1 MKTKPI
7 LTSALLALSLC
18 ANAQFNMLFTS
29 DSDLPNCLVNKI
41 EEDKHGFIWVATED
55 GLCRYNGA
63 RFVTYRNIPNNPR
76 SLSRNF
82 VRTVCA
88 DELGNVLVGTI
99 NGVQA
104 YDITKDDFTPCISSK
119 ELGIK
124 PANVNA
130 IMKLAEGEFFIAGTD
145 AFNVKFE
152 KNGEITVKKNV
163 FTGKA
168 PDLHRVAKTPD
179 GTIWVS
185 RQADGVMY
193 ATASGKIDSVKN
205 YDGSKYNFSSLCV
218 GRDGLV
224 YAGDVESG
232 LYFYNKK
239 TRHFDIVQGTEGIIK
254 IRDIKQMPKTDNL
267 CISTDGSGVMIFNTR
282 THQFVTSHQFDDP
295 FVDISSQKAHSLYI
309 NKQGDI
315 WMALYEKGVFMASN
329 SSAPFGYIGRRSL
342 KNDLIDDRCV
352 TYILETKDNR
362 MWVATDNGGLY
373 SFTKD
378 LKQLSRFKLGN
389 GNDDLPTTIQG
400 LFCDSKNR
408 LWFGSYSHGCGTV
421 NTTTGKANYV
431 SIEGLPGRKT
441 SIYGYVEDKRGVIW
455 AATMGKGILR
465 YNEQKNMMEQYLDA
479 NGTRWT
485 NSIYYDA
492 KSDKIYTG
500 TYDGVVWFYAT
511 DAKKVTHRIGDS
523 EIIYSITPI
532 DANTLAFATSK
543 GVTLLNTTTNKFR
556 SITKE
561 NGLPNSSIYAVQMGN
576 DGHLWLSTSTG
587 LIRFN
592 LKNNTSETFTARD
605 GLQGNEFYKNASL
618 RSADGRLWFGGIN
631 GITFFYPNK
640 IGQRSSKCTT
650 RVVAV
655 RANER
660 FIGPNNELTYE
671 LEAGD
676 NTFTVE
682 FAALPLYMTH
692 RIAYSYKLDNG
703 NWETLPMP
711 QNRVVFSGVSSGS
724 HVLYTK
730 TIIDGHDSEVTET
743 RINIEYP
750 WYLKWWALL
759 IWMTIIAGIIFM
771 SLLEV
776 KRRRKLHQ
784 SILEHK
790 REEEA
795 KEHKLQFF
803 MNIVHDLRTPITLIS
818 TPLQKLLSTDLD
830 TERQRLYNT
839 MSRNADRLLRLTD
852 QIMDLRKIDRGKMEL
867 TYSDVALSP
876 FVKGVVA
883 YTEDIAQSRRQ
894 TLTFVDNTNGHTNIL
909 LDTDAFEKILLNLLS
924 NALKYT
930 PENGSV
936 TVSIDLD
943 PKTDLQ
949 AGNEVNLL
957 LNVTDTGI
965 GIPDE
970 EKRNIFTRFYQVRT
984 NGKYVKGTGIGLNLV
999 KALVELHNGNISV
1012 SDNPIGHGASFSVV
1026 LPLKVGSTEV
1036 ATGELLPQESSESII
1051 SAPDTGDERNM
1062 LKSRKTILIVDDD
1075 DEIRSFLCEEM
1086 ASIYNVIDCADGKTA
1101 YQTLNKERIDIV
1113 VSDIMMPEI
1122 DGIELCHLIRQNV
1135 RISHLPI
1142 ILLTAKGSDRD
1153 RIEGLQ
1159 ATADAYVTK
1168 PFNLALLQTIV
1179 SNLLLRQEKLRN
1191 TFKGNELPT
1200 DQITTPEIQSADD
1213 KLLERL
1219 VKCINDNLDNP
1230 DLTSEYLASEVG
1242 LSRVHLYR
1250 KLKELTNQSATNYI
1264 RNIRLTKAAELLR
1277 QKKCSISEVAYLVGY
1292 RTPNHFSTAFK
1303 ELYGVS
1309 PSEYVKDQE
1318 QR

>member
-1 MKTKPI
+1 MLKKTI
-7 LTSALLALSLC
+7 LTTSLLALTAMA

-29 DSDLPNCLVNKI
+29 DADLPNSLVNKI
-41 EEDKHGFIWVATED
+41 EEDRHGMIWVATED
-55 GLCRYNGA
+55 GLCKYNGA
-63 RFVTYRNIPNNPR
+63 RFVTYRNIPNNPH
-76 SLSRNF
+76 SLSHNF
-82 VRTVCA
+82 IRTVCA
-88 DELGNVLVGTI
+88 DSVGNVVIGTI
-99 NGVQA
+99 NGAQVYRIQ
-104 YDITKDDFTPCISSK
+104 TDDFSPRISTESI
-119 ELGIK
+119 GVSMG
-124 PANVNA
+124 NVNA
-130 IMKLAEGEFFIAGTD
+130 ILRLADGEFFLGGTN
-145 AFNVKFE
+145 AFTLLVD
-152 KNGEITVKKNV
+152 KNGEITVKKNP
-163 FTGKA
+163 FTGNTH
-168 PDLHRVAKTPD
+168 DIHRVARTSD
-179 GTIWVS
+179 GSIWLE

-193 ATASGKIDSVKN
+193 ADTKGKLHHVRN
-205 YDGSKYNFSSLCV
+205 YDGSEYNFSSLCV
-218 GRDGLV
+218 GHDGLL

-232 LYFYNKK
+232 LYYYNAK
-239 TRHFDIVQGTEGIIK
+239 TRHFDLVKGTEGVLK
-254 IRDIKQMPKTDNL
+254 IRDVKTMPNSDNL
-267 CISTDGSGVMIFNTR
+267 CIATDGNGVMLFNIR
-282 THQFVTSHQFDDP
+282 THEFVMSHQFDDP
-295 FVDISSQKAHSLYI
+295 FVDISSQKAHSLYV
-309 NKQGDI
+309 NRYGDI
-315 WMALYEKGVFMASN
+315 WMALYQKGVFMASH
-329 SSAPFGYIGRRSL
+329 SSAPFGYIGRRSQ
-342 KNDLIDDRCV
+342 KYDLIGDRCV
-352 TYILETKDNR
+352 TSIIETGDKKI
-362 MWVATDNGGLY
+362 WVCTDNGGLY
-373 SFTKD
+373 GITPDF
-378 LKQLSRFKLGN
+378 KQFAKFRLGT
-389 GNDDLPTTIQG
+389 GTEDLPTTIQG

-408 LWFGSYSHGCGTV
+408 LWFGSYSRGCGTF
-421 NTTTGKANYV
+421 NPTTGKANYV

-441 SIYGYVEDKRGVIW
+441 SVYGFIEDMRGTIW
-455 AATMGKGILR
+455 AATMGKGIIR
-465 YNEQKNMMEQYLDA
+465 YDAQRNVMTQYMDKD
-479 NGTRWT
+479 GTRWT
-485 NSIYYDA
+485 NSIFYDRNT
-492 KSDKIYTG
+492 DRIYTG
-500 TYDGVVWFYAT
+500 TYDGVVWFKPG
-511 DAKKVTHRIGDS
+511 DAKKTTHRIGES
-523 EIIYSITPI
+523 EIIYSIIRI
-532 DANTLAFATSK
+532 DAHTLGFATSK
-543 GVTLLNTTTNKFR
+543 GVTLLDTNTDKLR
-556 SITKE
+556 SITKK

-587 LIRFN
+587 LVRFN
-592 LKNNTSETFTARD
+592 LKDNTSETFTSRD
-605 GLQGNEFYKNASL
+605 GLQGNEFYKNACL
-618 RSADGRLWFGGIN
+618 RSHDGRLWFGGIN
-631 GITFFYPNK
+631 GITFFYPNH
-640 IGQRSSKCTT
+640 IGERSTKCTT
-650 RVVAV
+650 RVVAL

-660 FIGPNNELTYE
+660 FIGPDNAMAYN
-671 LEAGD
+671 LEADD

-711 QNRVVFSGVSSGS
+711 QNRVVFNGVSSGN

-730 TIIDGHDSEVTET
+730 TIIDGHDSEITET
-743 RINIEYP
+743 CIYIAYP
-750 WYLKWWALL
+750 WYLRWWALL
-759 IWMTIIAGIIFM
+759 IWLVIFASVVYMTLIEIR
-771 SLLEV
+771 
-776 KRRRKLHQ
+776 RRRKLHR
-784 SILEHK
+784 SIREHQ

-818 TPLQKLLSTDLD
+818 TPLQKLMTTDHD
-830 TERQRLYNT
+830 DERQRLYNT

-867 TYSDVALSP
+867 NCTDVALSP

-894 TLTFVDNTNGHTNIL
+894 TLTLIDNTNGHVNVM
-909 LDTDAFEKILLNLLS
+909 LDTDCFEKILLNLLS

-930 PENGSV
+930 PENGKV

-943 PKTDLQ
+943 PKTELK
-949 AGNEVNLL
+949 AGSDVNLL

-999 KALVELHNGNISV
+999 KALVELHKGSISV
-1012 SDNPIGHGASFSVV
+1012 SDNPECQGASFTVV
-1026 LPLKVGSTEV
+1026 LPLKTGSTEI
-1036 ATGELLPQESSESII
+1036 ATGKLLPEQEATESVIA
-1051 SAPDTGDERNM
+1051 APDASNDRNM
-1062 LKSRKTILIVDDD
+1062 LKSRKTLLIVDDD
-1075 DEIRSFLCEEM
+1075 DEIRSFLCEEL
-1086 ASIYNVIDCADGKTA
+1086 ASIYNIIDCADGKTA
-1101 YQTLNKERIDIV
+1101 YQMLNKEKIDIV

-1122 DGIELCHLIRQNV
+1122 DGIELCRLIRQNV
-1135 RISHLPI
+1135 RFSHLPI

-1168 PFNLALLQTIV
+1168 PFNLALLQTLIG
-1179 SNLLLRQEKLRN
+1179 NLLLRQEKLRN

-1200 DQITTPEIQSADD
+1200 DQITTPEILSADE

-1309 PSEYVKDQE
+1309 PSEYVKE
-1318 QR
+1318 Q

>member
-1 MKTKPI
+1 MKIKPI

-41 EEDKHGFIWVATED
+41 EEDKHGIIWVATED
-55 GLCRYNGA
+55 GLCRYNGS
-63 RFVTYRNIPNNPR
+63 RFVTYRNIPSNPH
-76 SLSRNF
+76 SLNHNF
-82 VRTVCA
+82 IRTVCA
-88 DELGNVLVGTI
+88 DDLGNILIGTF

-104 YDITKDDFTPCISSK
+104 YNMQTDDFTPPITAK
-119 ELGIK
+119 NIGVTMG
-124 PANVNA
+124 NVNA
-130 IMKLAEGEFFIAGTD
+130 ILKLADGEFFVGGSF
-145 AFNVKFE
+145 AFNVIFGQ
-152 KNGEITVKKNV
+152 NGEITVKKNA
-163 FTGKA
+163 FTGKTR
-168 PDLHRVAKTPD
+168 DVHRIARTPD
-179 GTIWVS
+179 GIIWVS
-185 RQADGVMY
+185 RQADGVIY
-193 ATASGKIDSVKN
+193 ADKNDKIHEVKN
-205 YDGSKYNFSSLCV
+205 YDGSQYDFSSLCV
-218 GRDGLV
+218 GPDGIL
-224 YAGDVESG
+224 YAGEVESG
-232 LYFYNKK
+232 LYFYNQK
-239 TRHFDIVQGTEGIIK
+239 TKHFDIVKGTESLLK
-254 IRDIKQMPKTDNL
+254 IRDIIPMPNSDNL
-267 CISTDGSGVMIFNTR
+267 CIATDGNGVMIFNIR
-282 THQFVTSHQFDDP
+282 THQFVTSHQFEDP
-295 FVDISSQKAHSLYI
+295 FVDISSQKAHSLYV
-309 NKQGDI
+309 NKNGDI
-315 WMALYEKGVFMASN
+315 WMALYEKGVFMASH
-329 SSAPFGYIGRRSL
+329 SSEPFGYIGRRSQ
-342 KNDLIDDRCV
+342 KYDLIDDRCV
-352 TYILETKDNR
+352 TSIIETKEKKI
-362 MWVATDNGGLY
+362 WVTTDNGGLY
-373 SFTKD
+373 GITPDF
-378 LKQLSRFKLGN
+378 KQFAKFKLGT
-389 GNDDLPTTIQG
+389 GTDDLPPTIQG
-400 LFCDSKNR
+400 LFIDSQNR
-408 LWFGSYSHGCGTV
+408 LWFGSYNRGCGTV
-421 NTTTGKANYV
+421 NTSNGKANYIP
-431 SIEGLPGRKT
+431 IEGLPGRKT
-441 SIYGYVEDKRGVIW
+441 SVYGYVEDKRGVIW
-455 AATMGKGILR
+455 AATMGKGIIR
-465 YNEQKNMMEQYLDA
+465 YNAQKNTMERYLDS

-485 NSIYYDA
+485 NSIYYDP

-500 TYDGVVWFYAT
+500 TYDGIVWFNPT
-511 DAKKVTHRIGDS
+511 DPKKETHVLGNK
-523 EIIYSITPI
+523 EIIYSIIPL
-532 DANTLAFATSK
+532 DDNTLAFATSK
-543 GVTLLNTTTNKFR
+543 GVTLLNTTNNKLR

-631 GITFFYPNK
+631 GITYFYPNR
-640 IGQRSSKCTT
+640 IGQRSTKCTT
-650 RVVAV
+650 RVVAL

-660 FIGPNNELTYE
+660 FIGPNNEMAYE

-711 QNRVVFSGVSSGS
+711 QNRVVFSGVSSGN

-743 RINIEYP
+743 RINIEFP
-750 WYLKWWALL
+750 WYLRWWALF
-759 IWMTIIAGIIFM
+759 IWSTIIAGIIFM
-771 SLLEV
+771 SLLEM

-830 TERQRLYNT
+830 SERQRLYST

-999 KALVELHNGNISV
+999 KALVELHNGSISV

-1036 ATGELLPQESSESII
+1036 ATGELLPQEGSESII
-1051 SAPDTGDERNM
+1051 AAPDANDERNM

-1309 PSEYVKDQE
+1309 PSEYVKE
-1318 QR
+1318 Q